1 MAIVNH
7 LFERPATEDVTH
19 SLGNMMVSGVEN
31 EGSRRLYFNLLLNLL
46 VEKKTIILVNGAL
59 SGEQHRTLRDY
70 VRARIPGR
78 SLYDLRLG
86 ASSAS
91 VDILSAF
98 RTNKEKAD
106 FLLELLSQSAELS
119 DSAKLRASRFFLCAM
134 SALDASGKTYR
145 LKDLAGMDVDRVSA
159 EVTASP
165 LPAAEK
171 NRHIRFLEDAGTYA
185 IFLDLESAL
194 IQLESSGVLDIL
206 SGSLKMKDLLRDGN
220 VVMLSGMLGDDFEK
234 KEMLLNALFQA
245 LSKCLEREKG
255 GSRVAF
261 LIKNADFISGDH
273 IRSTLEYNQSYH
285 FAAYL
290 FVEDITRYIAKNGNA
305 VLDDV
310 RSFLV
315 FTQGS
320 PENAAFWSA
329 FFGSRDIQQKS
340 YSFTKKRSWNPFSI
354 SDGGVVP
361 GPGKYNTATT
371 NFTKVNEPIYKPE
384 VFREL
389 RKNEV
394 MCYLREPLL
403 RKKTSVE
410 E

>member
-1 MAIVNH
+1 
-7 LFERPATEDVTH
+7 
-19 SLGNMMVSGVEN
+19 
-31 EGSRRLYFNLLLNLL
+31 
-46 VEKKTIILVNGAL
+46 
-59 SGEQHRTLRDY
+59 
-70 VRARIPGR
+70 
-78 SLYDLRLG
+78 
-86 ASSAS
+86 
-91 VDILSAF
+91 
-98 RTNKEKAD
+98 
-106 FLLELLSQSAELS
+106 
-119 DSAKLRASRFFLCAM
+119 
-134 SALDASGKTYR
+134 
-145 LKDLAGMDVDRVSA
+145 MDVDRVSA

-315 FTQGS
+315 FNQGS
-320 PENAAFWSA
+320 PENAVFWSA

-389 RKNEV
+389 RKNEGSSCATAV
-394 MCYLREPLL
+394 CCSTPSCSLQKGMTLRSIWISIPMRTLTATGPAPSWDFRTAMSFSPCGAMGTCSAST
-403 RKKTSVE
+403 RKKTTGRYTFGTLKRARFRRAGIPSRIGSQRRSTPAFA
-410 E
+410 